1 MKIGTLAVVLEL
13 RSCIAAASV
22 VCTAR
27 EICITFGTRDV
38 HRITVRKCREN
49 WLREGRTL
57 YGRSLKPY
65 GILRVKNA
73 CCFTL
78 CAICCSVNPGA
89 APSLLFMYVAQ
100 VRLCVTGQGP

>member
-1 MKIGTLAVVLEL
+1 MTLAVVLEL
-13 RSCIAAASV
+13 RSCIAAASF

-38 HRITVRKCREN
+38 HRITVVKFREN
-49 WLREGRTL
+49 RFREGRTL

-73 CCFTL
+73 CCVIL
-78 CAICCSVNPGA
+78 CAICCFVNPGT
-89 APSLLFMYVAQ
+89 APILLFMYVAQ
-100 VRLCVTGQGP
+100 VRLMSVTGQDP